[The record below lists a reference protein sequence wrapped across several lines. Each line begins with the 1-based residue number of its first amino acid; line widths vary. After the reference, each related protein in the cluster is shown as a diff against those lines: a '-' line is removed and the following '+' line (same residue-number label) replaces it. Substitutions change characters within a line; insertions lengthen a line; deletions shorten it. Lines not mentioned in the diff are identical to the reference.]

1 MLSCNPQRDEFENAK
16 KPPLAVEATNFAPQ
30 SRGQTIPGADFV
42 LNVD

>member
-16 KPPLAVEATNFAPQ
+16 PPLAVEATNFSLQ

>member
-1 MLSCNPQRDEFENAK
+1 MLSCNSQRDEFEDPK
-16 KPPLAVEATNFAPQ
+16 LPLVVEATNFALQ